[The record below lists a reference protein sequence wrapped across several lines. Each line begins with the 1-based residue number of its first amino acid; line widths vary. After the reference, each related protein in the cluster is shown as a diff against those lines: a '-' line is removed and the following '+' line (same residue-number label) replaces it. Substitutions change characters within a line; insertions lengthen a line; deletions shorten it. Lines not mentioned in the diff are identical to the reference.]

1 MLKTIKAKNQTVQRK
16 PLQIR
21 FLKTRWFK
29 IAARIVVLASI
40 AALLVLGISEWI
52 MDAYTQNRVY
62 NVEQAPKE
70 RVAIVF
76 GAGLNRNGTPSPVLR
91 DRVEVAVQ
99 LYKAGKVDKLLMSGD
114 NRFIYYNEPAAMH
127 DYAVK
132 LGVPDGDI
140 VLDYAGRRTYDTC
153 YRARFIFGVHE
164 AVLVTQGFH
173 MPRALYTCNQL
184 GVTAIGV
191 PATRGY
197 GNRWNLIW
205 YTREIPAKAMALWDV
220 WVARPLPVLGKPEPI
235 F

>member
-1 MLKTIKAKNQTVQRK
+1 MLKTHQANNPTAVRK
-16 PLQIR
+16 LFLIP
-21 FLKTRWFK
+21 FLKNRWFK
-29 IAARIVVLASI
+29 IAVR
-40 AALLVLGISEWI
+40 AALAAAFAALVVLGISEWV
-52 MDAYTQNRVY
+52 MDAYTQNRVFD
-62 NVEQAPKE
+62 VDQAPKE
-70 RVAIVF
+70 RIAIVF

-132 LGVPDGDI
+132 LGVPNADI

-184 GVTAIGV
+184 GVTSVGV

-197 GNRWNLIW
+197 GSRWNLVW
-205 YTREIPAKAMALWDV
+205 YTREVPAKAMALWDV